1 MSLISIIPTST
12 GRNIPKIPPKTKL
25 PKSEY
30 KQYPQIA
37 PAGDVKNA
45 TVKQCRKIRETES
58 SIVFF
63 GKWAEEADSPKKRK
77 KWKKKTRRKVRKNKR
92 GSCALLRLQFDAFEL
107 GGKNV

>member
-63 GKWAEEADSPKKRK
+63 GKWAEEADSPKKTK
-77 KWKKKTRRKVRKNKR
+77 KMEKKNSAKSTQKQTRIL
-92 GSCALLRLQFDAFEL
+92 CASSIA
-107 GGKNV
+107 V